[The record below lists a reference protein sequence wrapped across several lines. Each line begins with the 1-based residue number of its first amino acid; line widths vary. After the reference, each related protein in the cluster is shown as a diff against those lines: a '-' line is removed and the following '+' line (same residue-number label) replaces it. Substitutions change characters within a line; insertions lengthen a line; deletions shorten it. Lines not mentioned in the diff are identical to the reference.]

1 MKTSSGTWLSLFL
14 ALALVCIDRPSPA
27 AVYAVGADLSGTFYD
42 PAQNGHGFIVEHIV
56 SNGTPLVLVTWFTYL
71 DGQQRWLV
79 GVGPASGN
87 TARVALSITRGG
99 DFPPRFSSA
108 SVVTEPWGEL
118 VMTFANRNNAQ
129 ATWTTQYAGFAN
141 GSMNIQRLTQPA
153 SSFGAVSGRV
163 ADCHAGSWYDATQS
177 GHGVFTEVVGSGSN
191 RTLVAIWYAYLD
203 GAQRWIT
210 ATGPINGDSAT
221 LSANITSGG
230 DFPPDFNPAQ
240 VTLQSWGTLTFRA
253 VDANHASWSW
263 NSTQSGFGSGSLNLT
278 RLSSLT
284 GSDCGPQTDA
294 DAARFLTQAS
304 FGPTTTDV
312 ASVRSLGYG
321 GWIDQQ
327 LALSATLHR
336 PAMEAAVAAH
346 VQVQPS
352 GASFYK
358 AFRLERWFDNAV
370 RASDQLRQRMAFALS
385 EILVLSDVGAL
396 EPNPVGVAEYNDILV
411 RNAFGNY
418 RTLLEEVSLSPM
430 MGNFLT
436 HLRNQKTDWT
446 LDTGG
451 NPAPGL
457 VSPDENYAREV
468 MQLFSIGLV
477 ERHRDFS
484 PVLAGG
490 QPVPTYNQDVIT
502 QTARVLTGFTYGC
515 TGNATING
523 VAINRNCGSC
533 TGTSCNFQTQLF
545 FSNPPRYM
553 SGVTG
558 TGLVHPDNYLPMV
571 CYPRY
576 ADTGRSATSSNN
588 YAVLPSPHQ
597 NKTLV
602 AGVTIAPSSVACH
615 AGTPANEQQACINY
629 CNSQL
634 DTLLDTLFMHPNLP
648 PFFSRQLI
656 QRLTTSNPSAGYID
670 RVAAVFEDDGTGVRG
685 NLAAVLKAVLLDPEA
700 RASVPHADFGKLRE
714 PLLVLTAIWRAFG
727 AQPGNGGTWNVGS
740 LERAW
745 PQRPLGAP
753 SVFNFFEPDYQQ
765 PGEIAEAGLYA
776 PEFQILNESSFI
788 NISDELWRRIF
799 SGYSIQSPTST
810 TFTVPNAAYLP
821 NSVIDTIPAAHGSM
835 VEALNQK
842 MLFGAMSP
850 TLRGKL
856 TAFLDSQMSGAEHRR
871 KVLDLI
877 HLIAIS
883 PEFAT
888 QQ

>member
-1 MKTSSGTWLSLFL
+1 MKTSSVAWLWLW
-14 ALALVCIDRPSPA
+14 AALVLMGAPRPSPA
-27 AVYAVGADLSGTFYD
+27 VVYAVGPDLSGTFYD

-71 DGQQRWLV
+71 DGEQRWLV

-87 TARVALSITRGG
+87 SARVALSITRGG
-99 DFPPRFSSA
+99 DFPPRFNAA

-118 VMTFANRNNAQ
+118 VLSFASRNS
-129 ATWTTQYAGFAN
+129 ATAAWTTSYEGFAN

-153 SSFGAVSGRV
+153 GSFGAVSGRV

-191 RTLVAIWYAYLD
+191 RTLVAIWYAYLN

-210 ATGPINGDSAT
+210 ATGPISGDSAT
-221 LSANITSGG
+221 LTASITSGG

-253 VDANHASWSW
+253 VDANHATWSWS
-263 NSTQSGFGSGSLNLT
+263 STQSGYGSGSLSLT

-304 FGPTTTDV
+304 FGPTAADV
-312 ASVRSLGYG
+312 ASVRALGYG

-327 LALSATLHR
+327 LALAATLHR

-358 AFRLERWFDNAV
+358 SFRLERWFDNAV
-370 RASDQLRQRMAFALS
+370 RASDQLRQRVAFALS

-396 EPNPVGVAEYNDILV
+396 EANPVGVAEYNDILV

-418 RTLLEEVSLSPM
+418 RLLLEQVSLSPM

-446 LDTGG
+446 LDASG

-477 ERHRDFS
+477 ERNRDFS
-484 PVLAGG
+484 PILQNG
-490 QPVPTYNQDVIT
+490 QPVATYNQDVIT

-515 TGNATING
+515 TGNVTIG
-523 VAINRNCGSC
+523 AVAINRNCGSC
-533 TGTSCNFQTQLF
+533 TGPSCNFQTQLF
-545 FSNPPRYM
+545 FANPPRYQ
-553 SGVTG
+553 SGITG

-576 ADTGRSATSSNN
+576 ADTGRSATSGNS

-597 NKTLV
+597 NKTLIG
-602 AGVTIAPSSVACH
+602 GVNIGPSAVACH
-615 AGTPANEQQACINY
+615 AGTPANEQQACIDY
-629 CNSQL
+629 CNGQL
-634 DTLLDTLFMHPNLP
+634 DTLLDALFMHPNLP

-656 QRLTTSNPSAGYID
+656 QRLTTSSPSAGYID
-670 RVAAVFEDDGTGVRG
+670 RVAAVFEDDGAGVRG
-685 NLAAVLKAVLLDPEA
+685 NLGAVVKAVLLDPEA
-700 RASVPHADFGKLRE
+700 RAAVPHADFGKLRE

-727 AQPGNGGTWNVGS
+727 AQPGNGGTWNVGG
-740 LERAW
+740 LERSW

-765 PGEIAEAGLYA
+765 PGEIADAGLYA

-788 NISDELWRRIF
+788 TISDELWRRIF
-799 SGYSIQSPTST
+799 SGYSIGSPTST
-810 TFTVPNAAYLP
+810 SFAVPNAGYLP
-821 NSVIDTIPAAHGSM
+821 TSALDAIPQAHDAL

-842 MLFGAMSP
+842 LLFGRMSS
-850 TLRGKL
+850 TLRNKL
-856 TAFLDSQMSGAEHRR
+856 TEFLNTQMSAAEHRR

-883 PEFAT
+883 PEFAL